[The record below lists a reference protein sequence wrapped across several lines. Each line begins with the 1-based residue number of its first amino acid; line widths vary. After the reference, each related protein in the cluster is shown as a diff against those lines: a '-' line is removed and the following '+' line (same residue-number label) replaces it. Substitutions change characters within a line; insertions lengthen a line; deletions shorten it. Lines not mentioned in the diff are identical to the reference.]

1 MLRPMTAPRSQLID
15 PSTPGFFHCVSRCV
29 RRAFLCGSD
38 SYTGQSFEHRRQWVE
53 DRLLELADSFA
64 VGLYAYAVMSNHL
77 HVVLYVD
84 PIAAEAWSAEE
95 VAERWVRLFPVR
107 IDGVIDPEACRLR
120 QQALSGNA
128 ERIAELRQ
136 RLGSVSWFMRC
147 LSEPIARRANREDG
161 CTGRF
166 WEGRF
171 KCQALLDEAAVAA
184 CMAYV
189 DLNPVR
195 AGIADDLLASEHT
208 SIRRRID
215 ACDVADGEQPL
226 APVAGSV
233 HGHLGV
239 GLLGYIEL
247 ADWTGRMVRGGKRGV
262 ITATAPAAL
271 ARLGLVAD
279 QWERQVLGIE
289 SRYWRAVG
297 AVDALLD
304 KARALGQCWLKGVG
318 AARLLRTCTVQ

>member
-1 MLRPMTAPRSQLID
+1 
-15 PSTPGFFHCVSRCV
+15 VSRCV

-38 SYTGQSFEHRRQWVE
+38 GYTGQSFEHRRQWVE

-84 PIAAEAWSAEE
+84 PIATEAWSAEE